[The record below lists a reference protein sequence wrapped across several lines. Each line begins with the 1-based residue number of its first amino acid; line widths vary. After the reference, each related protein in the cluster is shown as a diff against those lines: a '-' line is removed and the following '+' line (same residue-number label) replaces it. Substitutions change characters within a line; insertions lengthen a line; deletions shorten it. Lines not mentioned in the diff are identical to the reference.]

1 MSISGAGCYV
11 RAVPLRF
18 VLLLADGPRE
28 LTFVDG
34 AAQLLATSYRGAL
47 KRVNLR
53 QVGEAELQVNVGES
67 VYHDGEG
74 EAPGRIRLRAG
85 SMILL
90 GPALGVVLSAAPLM
104 ATSKGSKG
112 SKGSKWSKGLERLAR
127 ACPEALLRVA
137 ALAEPELLG
146 AALAAT
152 VHLTD
157 AEVTQHAALFAALFE
172 AGARANHATTRRAAL
187 AALRGDNIDAARMR
201 GEIKTA
207 AARQA
212 LVGATVMNALTQ
224 EDAQAAAKQREQADA
239 AAAHAAATSPE
250 HDGARA
256 WPTVAWDVVAVA
268 ADRGQGWFRGESSL
282 PAERV
287 PRACADGSP
296 MTHLC
301 TLLVPREYRTRQPD
315 LVALALF
322 QGLKAGRG
330 SRPRPVHPHEIRMED
345 HIGGDFAMVWL
356 TADELARGPAG
367 KGACCVELCARF
379 KDPNVGKPTNGRGYK
394 RPTPEQLVGRARVH
408 FGGTTESHATKVQPR
423 YLHVD
428 QRDVGGNFAGDDAH
442 LDLERMRI
450 FWGED

>member
-1 MSISGAGCYV
+1 ML
-11 RAVPLRF
+11 RAMPLRF
-18 VLLLADGPRE
+18 VLLLDDGPRE
-28 LTFVDG
+28 LQFVDG

-47 KRVNLR
+47 KRVNLK
-53 QVGEAELQVNVGES
+53 QVGEAELQINVGES

-74 EAPGRIRLRAG
+74 ESPGRLRLAAG

-90 GPALGVVLSAAPLM
+90 GPALGVVLADAPLT
-104 ATSKGSKG
+104 ATP
-112 SKGSKWSKGLERLAR
+112 KWSKGLERLAR

-157 AEVTQHAALFAALFE
+157 AEATQHAALFAALFA
-172 AGARANHATTRRAAL
+172 AGARSNHAKTRKAAL
-187 AALRGDNIDAARMR
+187 AALRSNNLDAARMR
-201 GEIKTA
+201 GETRTA
-207 AARQA
+207 AARHA
-212 LVGATVMNALTQ
+212 LVGPEVVNALAQ
-224 EDAQAAAKQREQADA
+224 EDAGAAAKQRKRADEA
-239 AAAHAAATSPE
+239 RAHAAATPPE

-256 WPTVAWDVVAVA
+256 WPTIAWDVVVVD
-268 ADRGQGWFRGESSL
+268 ADRGQGWLRGESSL

-296 MTHLC
+296 LTHLC

-330 SRPRPVHPHEIRMED
+330 PRPRPVHPHEIRMED
-345 HIGGDFAMVWL
+345 HIGGDFALVWL

-367 KGACCVELCARF
+367 KGAQCVLLRARF

-394 RPTPEQLVGRARVH
+394 APTPELLAGFARVH
-408 FGGTTESHATKVQPR
+408 FGGTTESHETKVNPR
-423 YLHVD
+423 YLHID
-428 QRDVGGNFAGDDAH
+428 ERDVGGNFAGDDAH
-442 LDLERMRI
+442 LDLERYQI
-450 FWGED
+450 VWGED